1 MIHCQTCTT
10 RNPLSRE
17 FCWKCGA
24 KLFVASGPMAAEMTI
39 PFMEEHV
46 LERISALE
54 YSINTLNKRVDALME
69 TIERVAA
76 SNFIDHT
83 MIETLTDSLESAGI
97 DLANLEEEWRKR
109 IDSRILETE
118 EADRLGNRVQR
129 IMEAYRGSDRHQF
142 GLWIEK
148 SYDLFVANRGAESL
162 PFLKSALNHDPENL
176 ELSLLLAEV
185 YFQSREYGHAMKCLN
200 QILASKPDHFE
211 ATLLAGL
218 IQQRKGQFR
227 EAQVRLER
235 AVGLKKDSSAAH
247 ATLGSLLANIG
258 NKKQALK
265 HLSTALKLKPSAC
278 IHFLLSAVYYD
289 VGQQKRAIQ
298 HLNLATELD
307 PHFGE
312 AFYQL
317 GLLCLEMNWLRKAQ
331 KCFKTAQTLNPRE
344 KRYRKRVRSFSED
357 ATGPDQ
363 LNGLIR
369 EELRLIQYAPYGAT
383 SGPDKRK

>member
-1 MIHCQTCTT
+1 MIHCQNCTA
-10 RNPLSRE
+10 RNSLNRE

-24 KLFVASGPMAAEMTI
+24 KLLVASGASPFDATI

-54 YSINTLNKRVDALME
+54 YTLNVLNKRMDSLME

-97 DLANLEEEWRKR
+97 NLANLEAEWRRR

-118 EADRLGNRVQR
+118 EVDRLGTRMQR
-129 IMEAYRGSDRHQF
+129 IMESYKGPDRKQF

-148 SYDLFVANRGAESL
+148 SYDLLVADRASESL
-162 PFLKSALNHDPENL
+162 HFLKSAFEHDPSNY
-176 ELSLLLAEV
+176 ELGQLLAEV
-185 YFQSREYGHAMKCLN
+185 YFQSKEYASARECLR
-200 QILASKPDHFE
+200 QVLGLKPDHFE
-211 ATLLAGL
+211 ATFLMGL
-218 IQQRKGQFR
+218 IQQRKGNLL
-227 EAQVRLER
+227 EAQVTLEM
-235 AVGLKKDSSAAH
+235 AVGLRKDSSAAH
-247 ATLGSLLANIG
+247 ASLGSLLAEVG
-258 NKKQALK
+258 NKQQALK
-265 HLSTALKLKPSAC
+265 HLATALKLKPSAPV
-278 IHFLLSAVYYD
+278 HFLLGAVYYGA
-289 VGQQKRAIQ
+289 GQHKRAIQ
-298 HLNLATELD
+298 HLKQATELD
-307 PHFGE
+307 PQFGE

-331 KCFKTAQTLNPRE
+331 ECFKTAQALNPRE
-344 KRYRKRVRSFSED
+344 TRYRKRLRSFSAD

-369 EELRLIQYAPYGAT
+369 EELRLVKCP
-383 SGPDKRK
+383 SSKRTK